1 MKKTVLLMIVF
12 LFMLLNIADVS
23 QLGAQEA
30 VVEKIASVSKAKEI
44 AAKAGGQY
52 IEGVTAPALTDTQ
65 VALPVINESNGE
77 VLGHIIADKDALI
90 STLNEAGYQKVGSA
104 LVAAQTTAEAGE
116 AAGFIAE
123 AGISAGTIGA
133 AAATTAGAIGIA
145 IAVSGGGSGGSDA
158 STTTTHH

>member
-1 MKKTVLLMIVF
+1 MKTTVLLMIIF

-52 IEGVTAPALTDTQ
+52 IEGVSAPALTDTQ

-77 VLGHIIADKDALI
+77 VLGHIIADKEKLI
-90 STLNEAGYQKVGSA
+90 SALNEAGYQKVGSA
-104 LVAAQTTAEAGE
+104 LAAAQTTAEAGE

-123 AGISAGTIGA
+123 AGIAAGTVEA
-133 AAATTAGAIGIA
+133 AVVATAGVVGIGL
-145 IAVSGGGSGGSDA
+145 AVSGGGGGGGDA
-158 STTTTHH
+158 GTTTTHH